1 MLNSKKI
8 LIIEKFTGLECV
20 QNHLDNGDYGNV
32 SLLELEKFH
41 NEHVTTRAVLQK
53 LFEKSNL
60 EYNLVKVDLIN
71 GLSLENYDFVVS
83 LGGDGTFLE
92 AAKHITKQILI
103 GVNSEVDRSV
113 GYLTSFNISNLDE
126 ITKQILKQNINL
138 ENWERISVRINGQ
151 NTSFLALNEVFIGH
165 PKIYKTSH
173 LLVSAGEKKSYFSGN
188 GLVVST
194 FKGSTAF
201 YKSGG
206 GQGFEA
212 GNFGFASLLNYRA
225 VGNLEKDMVLDG
237 NSVLQISPKRLGQSI
252 IFDGDEGREIILN
265 QDDLV
270 EVCLDA
276 NNFLKVMIL
285 V

>member
-113 GYLTSFNISNLDE
+113 GYLTSFNIT
-126 ITKQILKQNINL
+126 ITVKYRFTI
-138 ENWERISVRINGQ
+138 
-151 NTSFLALNEVFIGH
+151 
-165 PKIYKTSH
+165 KI
-173 LLVSAGEKKSYFSGN
+173 
-188 GLVVST
+188 
-194 FKGSTAF
+194 
-201 YKSGG
+201 
-206 GQGFEA
+206 
-212 GNFGFASLLNYRA
+212 
-225 VGNLEKDMVLDG
+225 
-237 NSVLQISPKRLGQSI
+237 
-252 IFDGDEGREIILN
+252 
-265 QDDLV
+265 
-270 EVCLDA
+270 
-276 NNFLKVMIL
+276 
-285 V
+285 